1 MDNITRSLISQL
13 LGHLDIPE
21 GKGYH
26 EDKFHWII
34 QRNNLDLSNPRVS
47 KETIGL
53 LLEGEF
59 EYAYIQVILNS
70 VIPEGP
76 ASEFMEGAIKYR
88 LDEDHYGHVSYDL
101 GIVDKMTL
109 LKKQDPLW
117 VWRNH
122 DALTEF
128 MEDSWEPYLKVQQ
141 IIDNINSL

>member
-1 MDNITRSLISQL
+1 MDNITRSLIGQL
-13 LGHLDIPE
+13 LSHLDIPE

-26 EDKFHWII
+26 EDEFHQII
-34 QRNNLDLSNPRVS
+34 QRHSLDLSNPRVS

-88 LDEDHYGHVSYDL
+88 LDEDHYGNVSYDL
-101 GIVDKMTL
+101 RLVDKMTL

>member
-1 MDNITRSLISQL
+1 MDNITRSLIGQL
-13 LGHLDIPE
+13 LSHLDIPE

-26 EDKFHWII
+26 EDEFHQII
-34 QRNNLDLSNPRVS
+34 QRHSLDLSNPRVS

-101 GIVDKMTL
+101 GLVDKMTL

-122 DALTEF
+122 NVLTEF